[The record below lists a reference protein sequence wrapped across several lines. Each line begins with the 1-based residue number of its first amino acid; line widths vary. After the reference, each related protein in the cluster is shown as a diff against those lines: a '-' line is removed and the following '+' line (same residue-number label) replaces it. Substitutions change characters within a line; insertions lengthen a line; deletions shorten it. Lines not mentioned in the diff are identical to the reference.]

1 MTDLQIGLMSIFGI
15 LFLIYAG
22 MHVAI
27 ALTLLSFV
35 GVWFIRGKWIVAS
48 KLLALA
54 AADSI
59 SSYIFGV
66 VPLFVLMGMFISV
79 SGIGKDTFDVANRIF
94 GRLKGGL
101 GIATVAANAV
111 FAAVTGISIA
121 SAAVF
126 TKVAVPEMT
135 RLGYKP
141 RFAVG
146 VVTGS
151 SVLGMLIPPSLL
163 LILFGILTETSIGD
177 LFKAGI
183 MPGIVLSVG
192 FSLAIL
198 FMAYRAPD
206 YVGGQPGSGE
216 AAEGDDDMSLMAAVG
231 KLIPI
236 VMLVALVLGGIYAGW
251 FTPTESGAVGALG
264 ALLLTL
270 GKRRLTWSGLWQVLL
285 ETGHVTVSILF
296 LIISANI
303 YGRMLALSGITSFI
317 AQWIGESGMGL
328 YAVISIYLVVVLLM
342 GTILDSTS
350 IMMIVVP
357 LIYPIMKT
365 FGVNFVWFGLLTVIA
380 IEVGLI
386 TPPLGIAAYV
396 VKSTLDDQKITLNDV
411 FAGAF
416 PFVLIMIL
424 VLALVTAFPQ
434 ISLVLVRKF
443 LLRNNYAARLPSSL
457 FELGRTSRRYKT

>member
-1 MTDLQIGLMSIFGI
+1 MTDLQIGLLSIAGI
-15 LFLIYAG
+15 LFLIYSG

-27 ALTLLSFV
+27 ALTLLSFL
-35 GVWFIRGKWIVAS
+35 GVWFIRGNWTIAS

-59 SSYIFGV
+59 SGYIFGV
-66 VPLFVLMGMFISV
+66 VPLFVLMGLLISV
-79 SGIGKDTFDVANRIF
+79 SDIGKDTFDVANRLF
-94 GRLKGGL
+94 RRVRGGL

-126 TKVAVPEMT
+126 TKVAVPEMI

-163 LILFGILTETSIGD
+163 LILFGVLTETSIGD

-183 MPGIVLSVG
+183 MPGLLLSFCYAV
-192 FSLAIL
+192 AIL
-198 FMAYRAPD
+198 VMAYRFKSMVVDREVREA
-206 YVGGQPGSGE
+206 VNE
-216 AAEGDDDMSLMAAVG
+216 AAQMSLLTALLKITPIAA
-231 KLIPI
+231 LI
-236 VMLVALVLGGIYAGW
+236 ALVLGGIYAGW

-264 ALLLTL
+264 ALVLTL
-270 GKRRLTWSGLWQVLL
+270 AKRRLTWAKLWEVLV
-285 ETGHVTVSILF
+285 ETGHVTVAILF
-296 LIISANI
+296 LLIAANM
-303 YGRMLALSGITSFI
+303 YGRMLALSGITGFV

-328 YAVISIYLVVVLLM
+328 YTILAIYLTIVLLM

-350 IMMIVVP
+350 IMMITVP
-357 LIYPIMKT
+357 LIYPIMKPM
-365 FGVNFVWFGLLTVIA
+365 GVDFVWFGLITVIA

-396 VKSTLDDQKITLNDV
+396 VKATLDDQRIGLNDV

-416 PFVLIMIL
+416 PYVIMMIFVL
-424 VLALVTAFPQ
+424 VLTVIFPEIALVM
-434 ISLVLVRKF
+434 VR
-443 LLRNNYAARLPSSL
+443 
-457 FELGRTSRRYKT
+457 

>member
-1 MTDLQIGLMSIFGI
+1 MSDLQIGLLSIAGI
-15 LFLIYAG
+15 LLLIYAG

-27 ALTLLSFV
+27 ALTLLSFL
-35 GVWFIRGKWIVAS
+35 GVWFIRGKWIIAS
-48 KLLALA
+48 KMLALA

-59 SSYIFGV
+59 SNYIFGV
-66 VPLFVLMGMFISV
+66 VPLFVLMGLFISV

-94 GRLKGGL
+94 SRLRGGL

-163 LILFGILTETSIGD
+163 LILFGVLTETSIGD

-192 FSLAIL
+192 FALAIL
-198 FMAYRAPD
+198 IMAFRYPD
-206 YVGGQPGSGE
+206 YVGGTTTASARKQAREMTLVE
-216 AAEGDDDMSLMAAVG
+216 ASG

-236 VMLVALVLGGIYAGW
+236 ALLIALVLGGIYAGW

-270 GKRRLTWSGLWQVLL
+270 AKRQLTWLRLWQVLI

-303 YGRMLALSGITSFI
+303 YGRMLALSGITGFI
-317 AQWIGESGMGL
+317 GIWIGESGMGL
-328 YAVISIYLVVVLLM
+328 YPVLSIYLIVVLFM

-350 IMMIVVP
+350 IMMIIVP
-357 LIYPIMKT
+357 LIYPIMKA
-365 FGVNFVWFGLLTVIA
+365 FGVDFVWFGLVTVIA

-396 VKSTLDDQKITLNDV
+396 VKSTLDDPGITLNDV
-411 FAGAF
+411 FIGAF
-416 PFVLIMIL
+416 PFVAIMII
-424 VLALVTAFPQ
+424 VLALVVIFPQ
-434 ISLVLVRKF
+434 ISLVLVK
-443 LLRNNYAARLPSSL
+443 
-457 FELGRTSRRYKT
+457 

>member
-1 MTDLQIGLMSIFGI
+1 MTDLQIGLLSILGI

-22 MHVAI
+22 MHVSI
-27 ALTLLSFV
+27 ALGLLSFL
-35 GVWFIRGKWIVAS
+35 GVYLIRDNFTIAS

-59 SSYIFGV
+59 SKYEFGV

-79 SGIGKDTFDVANRIF
+79 SEIGKDTFDVANRLFRGI
-94 GRLKGGL
+94 RGGL

-135 RLGYKP
+135 RLGYNP

-163 LILFGILTETSIGD
+163 LILFGVLTETSVGD

-183 MPGIVLSVG
+183 LPGILLSVA
-192 FSLAIL
+192 FSALIL
-198 FMAYRAPD
+198 VMAYRWPNS
-206 YVGGQPGSGE
+206 VGGDPDALKADKSAQMTAL
-216 AAEGDDDMSLMAAVG
+216 AAIW
-231 KLIPI
+231 KIIPI
-236 VMLVALVLGGIYAGW
+236 VALVALVLGGIYAGW

-264 ALLLTL
+264 ALILAI
-270 GKRRLTWSGLWQVLL
+270 GKRRMTLPRLWQVLV

-296 LIISANI
+296 LIISANM
-303 YGRMLALSGITSFI
+303 YGRMLALSGITNFI
-317 AQWIGESGMGL
+317 ATWITESGLGL
-328 YAVISIYLVVVLLM
+328 YPFVTIYILIVLMM

-357 LIYPIMKT
+357 LVYPILEPMQI
-365 FGVNFVWFGLLTVIA
+365 NYVWFGLVTVVA
-380 IEVGLI
+380 IEVGLL

-396 VKSTLDDQKITLNDV
+396 VKSTLDDQRITLNDV

-416 PFVLIMIL
+416 PFVLIMVL
-424 VLALVTAFPQ
+424 VLALVVIFPQ
-434 ISLVLVRKF
+434 ISLFLV
-443 LLRNNYAARLPSSL
+443 
-457 FELGRTSRRYKT
+457 G

>member
-1 MTDLQIGLMSIFGI
+1 MSDLQIGLMSIFGI

-27 ALTLLSFV
+27 ALTLLSFL

-94 GRLKGGL
+94 GKLRGGL

-183 MPGIVLSVG
+183 MPGIVLSIG

-198 FMAYRAPD
+198 IMAYRFPN
-206 YVGGQPGSGE
+206 YVGGRPEDREG
-216 AAEGDDDMSLMAAVG
+216 AADEGIPMVAAVG

-236 VMLVALVLGGIYAGW
+236 ALLVALVLGGIYAGW

-270 GKRRLTWSGLWQVLL
+270 GKRRLTWSGLWQVLI

-317 AQWIGESGMGL
+317 AEWIGESGMGL
-328 YAVISIYLVVVLLM
+328 YAVISIYLVVVLFM

-365 FGVNFVWFGLLTVIA
+365 FDVNFVWFGLLTVIA

-396 VKSTLDDQKITLNDV
+396 VKSTLDDQGITLNDV
-411 FAGAF
+411 FAGAL
-416 PFVLIMIL
+416 PFVLIMIM

-434 ISLVLVRKF
+434 ISLVLVR
-443 LLRNNYAARLPSSL
+443 
-457 FELGRTSRRYKT
+457 

>member
-1 MTDLQIGLMSIFGI
+1 MSDIQIGLVSIFGI

-27 ALTLLSFV
+27 ALTLLSFL
-35 GVWFIRGKWIVAS
+35 GVWHIKGNWTIAS

-54 AADSI
+54 ASDSI
-59 SSYIFGV
+59 SGYIFGV
-66 VPLFVLMGMFISV
+66 VPLFVLMGLLISV
-79 SGIGKDTFDVANRIF
+79 SGIGKDTFDVANRLF
-94 GRLKGGL
+94 RGVRGGL

-126 TKVAVPEMT
+126 TKVAVPEMI
-135 RLGYKP
+135 RLGHKP

-163 LILFGILTETSIGD
+163 LILFGVLTETSIGD

-183 MPGIVLSVG
+183 MPGIILSAAYSG
-192 FSLAIL
+192 AIIL
-198 FMAYRAPD
+198 MAHRLPD
-206 YVGGQPGSGE
+206 YVGRVAGHAGRSPKDE
-216 AAEGDDDMSLMAAVG
+216 MAAG
-231 KLIPI
+231 RALWKLTPI
-236 VMLVALVLGGIYAGW
+236 VLLVALVLGGIYAGW

-264 ALLLTL
+264 ALVLAF
-270 GKRRLTWSGLWQVLL
+270 GKRRLNRAKLWQVLI

-296 LIISANI
+296 LLIAANI
-303 YGRMLALSGITSFI
+303 YGRMLALSGITGFI
-317 AQWIGESGMGL
+317 GSWIGESGLGL
-328 YAVISIYLVVVLLM
+328 YAILSVYLVVILFM

-350 IMMIVVP
+350 IMMIIVP
-357 LIYPIMKT
+357 LIYPIMHEL
-365 FGVNFVWFGLLTVIA
+365 GVNFVWFGLVTVIA

-396 VKSTLDDQKITLNDV
+396 VKSTLDDQRISLNDV

-416 PFVLIMIL
+416 PYVLIMIL
-424 VLALVTAFPQ
+424 VLMLVVVFPQ
-434 ISLVLVRKF
+434 TSLILVR
-443 LLRNNYAARLPSSL
+443 
-457 FELGRTSRRYKT
+457 

>member
-1 MTDLQIGLMSIFGI
+1 MTDIQIGLLSIVGI

-27 ALTLLSFV
+27 ALTFLSLL
-35 GVWFIRGKWIVAS
+35 GVWLIKDNWTIAT

-54 AADSI
+54 ASDSI
-59 SSYIFGV
+59 SGYIFGV
-66 VPLFVLMGMFISV
+66 VPLFVLMGLLISV
-79 SGIGKDTFDVANRIF
+79 SGIGKDTFEVANRLF
-94 GRLKGGL
+94 RGVRGGL
-101 GIATVAANAV
+101 GISTVAANAI

-126 TKVAVPEMT
+126 TKVAVPEMI
-135 RLGYKP
+135 RLGHKP

-163 LILFGILTETSIGD
+163 LILFGVLTETSIGD

-183 MPGIVLSVG
+183 MPGILLSAAYSG
-192 FSLAIL
+192 AIL
-198 FMAYRAPD
+198 LMAYRFPD
-206 YVGGQPGSGE
+206 YVGQTIDESEDKPAGQ
-216 AAEGDDDMSLMAAVG
+216 MSFMQAVW
-231 KLIPI
+231 KLTPI
-236 VMLVALVLGGIYAGW
+236 ALLVALVLGGIYAGW

-270 GKRRLTWSGLWQVLL
+270 GKRQLSWLKLWQVLS

-296 LIISANI
+296 LLIAANI
-303 YGRMLALSGITSFI
+303 YGRMLALSGITGFI
-317 AQWIGESGMGL
+317 ADWIGESGWGL
-328 YAVISIYLVVVLLM
+328 YTILAIYLLIVLLM

-357 LIYPIMKT
+357 LIYPIMHDMQ
-365 FGVNFVWFGLLTVIA
+365 VNFVWFGLVTVIA

-396 VKSTLDDQKITLNDV
+396 VKSTLDDQSITLNDV

-416 PFVLIMIL
+416 PYVVIMIL
-424 VLALVTAFPQ
+424 VLVLVVIFPG
-434 ISLVLVRKF
+434 ISLVLVR
-443 LLRNNYAARLPSSL
+443 
-457 FELGRTSRRYKT
+457 

>member
-1 MTDLQIGLMSIFGI
+1 MSELQVGFVSILCI

-27 ALTLLSFV
+27 ALTFLSFL
-35 GVWFIRGKWIVAS
+35 GVWIIRGKWVVAS

-66 VPLFVLMGMFISV
+66 VPLFVLMGMLISV
-79 SGIGKDTFDVANRIF
+79 SGVGKDSFDVANRIF
-94 GRLKGGL
+94 RGIRGGL

-126 TKVAVPEMT
+126 TKVAVPEMI

-183 MPGIVLSVG
+183 MPGIVLSIG
-192 FSLAIL
+192 FSIAIL
-198 FMAYRAPD
+198 IMAYRFPG
-206 YVGGQPGSGE
+206 YVGINSMKPVGAGREQ
-216 AAEGDDDMSLMAAVG
+216 MSLSGAVV
-231 KLIPI
+231 KLTPI
-236 VMLVALVLGGIYAGW
+236 VLLIVLVLGGIYAGW

-264 ALLLTL
+264 ALLLTI
-270 GKRRLTWSGLWQVLL
+270 GKRQFTWVKLWQVLL

-303 YGRMLALSGITSFI
+303 YGRMLTMSGITGFAGS
-317 AQWIGESGMGL
+317 WIGQSGMGL
-328 YAVISIYLVVVLLM
+328 YSVISIYLIIVLIM

-350 IMMIVVP
+350 IMMIIVP
-357 LIYPIMKT
+357 LIYPIMQG
-365 FGVNFVWFGLLTVIA
+365 FDVNFVWFGLITVLA

-396 VKSTLDDQKITLNDV
+396 VKSTLDDPRITLNDV
-411 FAGAF
+411 FAGAL
-416 PFVLIMIL
+416 PFVFIMIIVL
-424 VLALVTAFPQ
+424 VLVTVFPQ
-434 ISLVLVRKF
+434 ISLVLVR
-443 LLRNNYAARLPSSL
+443 
-457 FELGRTSRRYKT
+457 

>member
-1 MTDLQIGLMSIFGI
+1 MTDLQIGVMSIFGI

-27 ALTLLSFV
+27 ALTLLSFL
-35 GVWFIRGKWIVAS
+35 GVWYIRGKWIVAS
-48 KLLALA
+48 KMLALA

-126 TKVAVPEMT
+126 TKVAVPEMA
-135 RLGYKP
+135 RLGYNS
-141 RFAVG
+141 RFSVG

-183 MPGIVLSVG
+183 MPGIVLSIG

-198 FMAYRAPD
+198 VMAYRYPG
-206 YVGGQPGSGE
+206 YVGGQTHMQSNADE
-216 AAEGDDDMSLMAAVG
+216 DNMTLLAAVG
-231 KLIPI
+231 KLVPI
-236 VMLVALVLGGIYAGW
+236 ALLVALVLGGIYAGW

-264 ALLLTL
+264 ALLLAL
-270 GKRRLTWSGLWQVLL
+270 FRRQLTWAKLWQVLT

-303 YGRMLALSGITSFI
+303 YGRMLALSGITGYM
-317 AQWIGESGMGL
+317 ATWIGESGMGL
-328 YAVISIYLVVVLLM
+328 YAVLSIYLFVVLLM

-357 LIYPIMKT
+357 LIYPIMKA
-365 FGVNFVWFGLLTVIA
+365 FGVDFVWFGLITVIA

-396 VKSTLDDQKITLNDV
+396 VKSTLDDQRISLNDV

-424 VLALVTAFPQ
+424 VLALVTIFPQ
-434 ISLVLVRKF
+434 ISLILV
-443 LLRNNYAARLPSSL
+443 
-457 FELGRTSRRYKT
+457 

>member
-1 MTDLQIGLMSIFGI
+1 MTDLQIGLLSIFGI

-27 ALTLLSFV
+27 ALTLLSFL

-79 SGIGKDTFDVANRIF
+79 SGIGKDTFDVANRLF
-94 GRLKGGL
+94 GRLRGGL

-183 MPGIVLSVG
+183 MPGIVLSIG

-198 FMAYRAPD
+198 FMAYRVPN
-206 YVGGQPGSGE
+206 YVGGSPQDREIAGE
-216 AAEGDDDMSLMAAVG
+216 DDLSLLAAVG
-231 KLIPI
+231 KLTPI
-236 VMLVALVLGGIYAGW
+236 VLLVALVLGGIYAGW

-270 GKRRLTWSGLWQVLL
+270 GKRRLTWVKLWQVLI

-317 AQWIGESGMGL
+317 GNWIGESGMGL

-365 FGVNFVWFGLLTVIA
+365 FDVNFVWFGLLTVIA

-424 VLALVTAFPQ
+424 VLVLVTVFPQ
-434 ISLVLVRKF
+434 ISLVLVR
-443 LLRNNYAARLPSSL
+443 
-457 FELGRTSRRYKT
+457 

>member
-1 MTDLQIGLMSIFGI
+1 MLSIVGI

-27 ALTLLSFV
+27 ALTLLSLL
-35 GVWFIRGKWIVAS
+35 GVWLIKDNWTIAS

-54 AADSI
+54 ASDSI
-59 SSYIFGV
+59 SGYIFGV
-66 VPLFVLMGMFISV
+66 VPLFVLMGLLISV
-79 SGIGKDTFDVANRIF
+79 SGIGKDTFDVANRLFRGI
-94 GRLKGGL
+94 RGGL
-101 GIATVAANAV
+101 VISTVAANAI

-126 TKVAVPEMT
+126 TKVAVPEMI
-135 RLGYKP
+135 RLGHKP

-163 LILFGILTETSIGD
+163 LILFGVLTETSIGD

-183 MPGIVLSVG
+183 MPGILLSAAYCV
-192 FSLAIL
+192 AIL
-198 FMAYRAPD
+198 LMAYRFPD
-206 YVGGQPGSGE
+206 YVGQTLDDSELNPAGQ
-216 AAEGDDDMSLMAAVG
+216 MTFLQAVW

-236 VMLVALVLGGIYAGW
+236 ALLIALVLGGIYAGW

-270 GKRRLTWSGLWQVLL
+270 GKRQLTWAKLWQVLT

-296 LIISANI
+296 LLIAANI
-303 YGRMLALSGITSFI
+303 YGRMLALSGITGFI
-317 AQWIGESGMGL
+317 ATWIGESGWGL
-328 YAVISIYLVVVLLM
+328 YTILAIYLVIVLLM

-357 LIYPIMKT
+357 LIYPIMYDMQ
-365 FGVNFVWFGLLTVIA
+365 VNFVWFGLVTVIA

-396 VKSTLDDQKITLNDV
+396 VKSTLDDQSITLNDV

-416 PFVLIMIL
+416 PYVLIMIL
-424 VLALVTAFPQ
+424 VLVLVVIFPG
-434 ISLVLVRKF
+434 ISLVMVR
-443 LLRNNYAARLPSSL
+443 
-457 FELGRTSRRYKT
+457 